1 MKNIETLLELFQRP
15 VLFACVGLLKIEF
28 KRESYK
34 TRMLTVRT
42 NNVSLSIFLVP
53 TQFCAS
59 YV

>member
-1 MKNIETLLELFQRP
+1 MKNIETSLELFQRP

-28 KRESYK
+28 KGESYK

-53 TQFCAS
+53 THYSAS